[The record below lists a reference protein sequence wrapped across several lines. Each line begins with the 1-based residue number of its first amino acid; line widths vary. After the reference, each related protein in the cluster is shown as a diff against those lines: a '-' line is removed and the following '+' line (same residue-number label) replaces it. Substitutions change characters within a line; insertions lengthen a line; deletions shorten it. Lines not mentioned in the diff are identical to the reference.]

1 MQPFLTKIKDGRAV
15 ALGSETRTERQ
26 HIGCVTVIRGNHV
39 VQINKN
45 GVEEAHGPLS
55 AQENGTVVCLTF
67 DTEDGH
73 RFFRTYEYRLGKVT
87 VTTSEPRPVAPW
99 EDDPEL
105 GIVPSR
111 LE

>member
-1 MQPFLTKIKDGRAV
+1 MQPFLTKIKDGRTV
-15 ALGSETRTERQ
+15 PLGGETRTERQ

-39 VQINKN
+39 LQINQH
-45 GVEEAHGPLS
+45 GVEEAQGPMS
-55 AQENGTVVCLTF
+55 TGERGTVVCLTF
-67 DTEDGH
+67 DTEDGY
-73 RFFRTYEYRLGKVT
+73 RFFRTYEYRLGKMT
-87 VTTSEPRPVAPW
+87 VSTSEPKPVAPW